1 MASKSRNFFNGTG
14 FASISA
20 KIWGME
26 AITLPAPM
34 ALLQTA
40 TKALKRKYRNKKNK
54 QMIQTEQTQQ
64 AMLND
69 AFIQQ

>member
-20 KIWGME
+20 KIWGRT
-26 AITLPAPM
+26 ITPLAPM